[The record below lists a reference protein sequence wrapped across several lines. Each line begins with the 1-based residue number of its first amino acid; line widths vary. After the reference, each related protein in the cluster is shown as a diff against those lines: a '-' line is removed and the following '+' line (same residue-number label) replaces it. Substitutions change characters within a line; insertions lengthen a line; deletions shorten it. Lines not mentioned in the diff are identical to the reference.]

1 MSRVLKTA
9 AIVVGAVA
17 LVASG
22 IGAAAGAGL
31 LTTTIAGSTVAGFA
45 GVAASTF
52 ATIGT
57 LASAAAGVLS
67 LAAGLTAKKPTAE
80 ATGSQ
85 TSFSANPDAGAPM
98 ALGRTGTAGDIVA
111 RFGWDTR
118 DAGDNDRQAFV
129 AALSLGPIAAI
140 EGQTVDRSPVAYSAT
155 GGAIGAFAGFMW
167 SMTQLGALASPA
179 LGFGAGAGTPPGWTA
194 QHGLSGKAAA
204 TWTLRFDT
212 KAKMYQ
218 NGVPAPMWTVRGIL
232 AYDPRKDSTYPG
244 GSGPHRMADPAD
256 TAAYDAAMATW
267 EWTEDPYLL
276 GLRWAHGLWQRD
288 VRDPN
293 SRYQRVMGIGAPW
306 AAIDVAAFVEGAN
319 VAQANGWTCGG
330 MVYSGDGKW
339 DTMKKIL
346 QAGMGEP
353 LALGA
358 RISCFVNAPKVSLA
372 TVTIDD
378 VVGAASVAATQPR
391 RDRINT
397 ITPSFRLEANA
408 WQHLPGAPI
417 SVPEHVAED
426 GGKRARAQD
435 YWLIQNTKQ
444 VGTAVRYD
452 IENAR
457 EFGPITLPVK
467 LHWMGYKPGDC
478 VTAVLPELG
487 LNGQP
492 ILLLNRTLGAA
503 SGIVTL
509 SARSET
515 AAKHAFALGQTA
527 TPPPTPGVSGP
538 PVVPVPAQNAW
549 AITAT
554 SLISQAQTVPALVV
568 SGSVDAGTADAVV
581 IEYRTFAS
589 GQSIDA
595 GWTSAGVWSVGAS
608 RAEITS
614 VRSGTAYE
622 VAISYQR
629 NGVTGAR
636 RIIGPVVT
644 AGPSI
649 DFDGVTG
656 PNRPENGATVGAPAG
671 TKVGDRPV
679 EEVIAQLD
687 RIDPIS
693 SDTADLKEAQ
703 KELDEAVDR
712 LRQSDDAAVVAL
724 AALRGVVLDGAA
736 TQRQMQRAEGK
747 LAAATTQLLLMS
759 DSADARMR
767 DAGFITD
774 PATGKVYAYAL
785 DRLGDRQTKVEATL
799 DAQAGQIALRATSAE
814 VDDKILKAVLNPEQ
828 VAQLEPLIA
837 RIAAVEVV
845 YDALKAEV
853 QTKAELVELT
863 KAVVRITDAEQR
875 ISAAEG
881 LISSKVSQTSF
892 DQAVVRI
899 GAAEQLLQSYGDVSR
914 YGIELRQGRA
924 ARAQSDQALL
934 ASILG
939 EHQAD
944 ELRLTAQALLR
955 QELYT
960 KIVDGDALEARART
974 EIALRVRDLDA
985 RSVQDR
991 LLTIEGDRLLGQDI
1005 DALGVQTA
1013 QQSAEIATLKMASLA
1028 AGVGIAGVEQSI
1040 RQQVRSQSQADAAL
1054 LGGVLATDKAE
1065 DRYITSLA
1073 EIHSQLTT
1081 TLIAGFQ
1088 AEAVARQGLRAR
1100 IDSADARFDQEARST
1115 ADRIRA
1121 VTTLIT
1127 SLGTRFDDPATGLA
1141 ATRADLSRLERATSD
1156 EAQATAEVIAAMRA
1170 IVNDPAT
1177 GLAATRADLSRLE
1190 RLTADESQANAEAIE
1205 RLEGVVTDPATGL
1218 EKTRAALIT
1227 LSDLVATQNSAAIR
1241 RLDTLEGTVND
1252 PTTGLPW
1259 ARGAIADLARVT
1271 TSRDDAAAESIRQVR
1286 AEVDGVGGVGLE
1298 QAFKAVVTR
1307 LGLIEG
1313 TITFKIDVNGNV
1325 TGLQLVGG
1333 GQGPGSLNLINTDLK
1348 MGTGRVVFNTGTYMK
1363 VQGVGFGAAKD
1374 LIEWYGPTMAID
1386 QCSRANALEYRTTT
1400 GDAYYGG
1407 ALSAGTLRNPGQS
1420 SSLAADA
1427 VAEVSSFGSNGKPV
1441 RYVASWSYYSEF
1453 TRDFSA
1459 DNAGL
1464 DSFEKTVA
1472 SYAATSDDGGYVY
1485 FGAKTEE
1492 RSASTITLTRAFA
1505 GASFEQLEQR
1515 GFTTEQ
1521 VTFRGLKPTPG
1532 DAPGRATFT
1541 ASIGG
1546 GFTVLDPVQST
1557 ANRSLRLALS
1567 RGFTLSEGVI
1577 QRLTIV
1583 AIEE

>member
-1 MSRVLKTA
+1 MSAVARAA

-17 LVASG
+17 IVASG
-22 IGAAAGAGL
+22 GLGAPIAAAVTGALGVSGATLAAVSTGLGL
-31 LTTTIAGSTVAGFA
+31 L
-45 GVAASTF
+45 ASF
-52 ATIGT
+52 
-57 LASAAAGVLS
+57 
-67 LAAGLTAKKPTAE
+67 TAKKPSAAD

-85 TSFSANPDAGAPM
+85 TSFSADPDAGVPLAQ
-98 ALGRTGTAGDIVA
+98 GRTGTAGDIVM
-111 RFGWDTR
+111 RRGWDTR

-129 AALSLGPIAAI
+129 AVLSLGPIAAI
-140 EGQTVDRSPVAYSAT
+140 EGQTVDRVPVSYTAT
-155 GGAIGAFAGFMW
+155 GAAIGAFAGFMW

-179 LGFGAGAGTPPGWTA
+179 LAFGAGAGTPPGVGA
-194 QHGLSGKAAA
+194 DFKLSGKAVA

-212 KAKMYQ
+212 KAKQYQ
-218 NGVPAPMWTVRGIL
+218 NGVPAPMWTVRGAL
-232 AYDPRKDSTYPG
+232 AYDPTKDSTYPG
-244 GSGPHRMADPAD
+244 GNGPHRMADPAD

-267 EWTEDPYLL
+267 EWTENPYLL
-276 GLRWAHGLWQRD
+276 GLRWAHGYWQRD
-288 VRDPN
+288 VSNPN
-293 SRYQRVMGIGAPW
+293 STYQRVMGLGSPW
-306 AAIDVAAFVEGAN
+306 RLIDVAAFVEGRNIA
-319 VAQANGWTCGG
+319 AANGWTCGG
-330 MVYSGDGKW
+330 MIYSRDEKW
-339 DTMKKIL
+339 ATMKKIL

-353 LALGA
+353 MPLGA
-358 RISCFVNAPKVSLA
+358 RISCIVNAPKVSLA
-372 TVTIDD
+372 TVTFQD
-378 VVGAASVAATQPR
+378 VIGAARVSATQPR
-391 RDRINT
+391 RNRINT
-397 ITPSFRLEANA
+397 VTPRYRLEENA
-408 WQHLPGAPI
+408 WQFLPGSPI
-417 SVPEHVAED
+417 TVPEHVAED
-426 GGKRARAQD
+426 GGKRSKVLD
-435 YWLIQNTKQ
+435 YPFIQNTKQ
-444 VGTAVRYD
+444 IGTAVRYD

-457 EFGPITLPVK
+457 EFGPITLPLK
-467 LHWMGYKPGDC
+467 LFWMGYKPGDC
-478 VTAVLPELG
+478 VTADLPEVG
-487 LNGQP
+487 LNKQT
-492 ILLLNRTLGAA
+492 ILLLNRDLDPPTGV
-503 SGIVTL
+503 VTFT
-509 SARSET
+509 ARSET
-515 AAKHAFALGQTA
+515 AAKHPFALGQTA

-538 PVVPVPAQNAW
+538 PLVPVPAMDAW

-554 SLISQAQTVPALVV
+554 SLISQTQTVPALVV
-568 SGSVDAGTADAVV
+568 TGAVDASTADAVV
-581 IEYRTFAS
+581 IEYRPFVSGQAS
-589 GQSIDA
+589 GA
-595 GWTSAGVWSVGAS
+595 GWASAGIWSVGAS
-608 RAEITS
+608 RAEIAS

-629 NGVTGAR
+629 NGVTGGR

-656 PNRPENGATVGAPAG
+656 PNRPEPGATVGAPAG

-679 EEVIAQLD
+679 EQVIAQLD

-693 SDTADLKEAQ
+693 SDTADLKVAQ

-747 LAAATTQLLLMS
+747 LAAATMQLLLMT

-881 LISSKVSQTSF
+881 LIRTKVEQTSF
-892 DQAVVRI
+892 DQAVTRI

-991 LLTIEGDRLLGQDI
+991 LLSIEGDRLLGQDI

-1013 QQSAEIATLKMASLA
+1013 QQSAEIATLKTASLA

-1054 LGGVLATDKAE
+1054 LGGVIATDKAE
-1065 DRYITSLA
+1065 DRFITSLA
-1073 EIHSQLTT
+1073 EIHSQLAT

-1121 VTTLIT
+1121 VTELIT

-1156 EAQATAEVIAAMRA
+1156 EAQATAEAIAAMRA

-1190 RLTADESQANAEAIE
+1190 RVTAAASQANVEAIE
-1205 RLEGVVTDPATGL
+1205 RLEGIVTDPATGL
-1218 EKTRAALIT
+1218 EKTRAALT
-1227 LSDLVATQNSAAIR
+1227 SLSELVATQNGAALR
-1241 RLDTLEGTVND
+1241 RLDTLEGAVND
-1252 PTTGLPW
+1252 PSTGLPW

-1286 AEVDGVGGVGLE
+1286 AVLDGVGDVGIQ
-1298 QAFKAVVTR
+1298 QAFKAVIDR
-1307 LGLIEG
+1307 LGKIEG
-1313 TITFKIDVNGNV
+1313 QYTVSMDVNGNLS
-1325 TGLQLVGG
+1325 GFQLIGG
-1333 GQGPGSLNLINTDLK
+1333 AQGPASFNLINTDLRLGK
-1348 MGTGRVVFNTGTYMK
+1348 GLLIKNTGAFMS
-1363 VQGVGFGAAKD
+1363 VEGVGFGVAKD
-1374 LIEWYGPTMAID
+1374 LVEWFGPTMSVD
-1386 QCSRANALEYRTTT
+1386 QCSRANAITYKAINGDVYT
-1400 GDAYYGG
+1400 GGSF
-1407 ALSAGTLRNPGQS
+1407 SAGTLRNGSAS

-1427 VAEVSSFGSNGKPV
+1427 VAEVPSFGSNGKPV
-1441 RYVASWSYYSEF
+1441 KYIASWSYYREW
-1453 TRDFSA
+1453 TAQYAGTA
-1459 DNAGL
+1459 DGLKAFNAA
-1464 DSFEKTVA
+1464 VA
-1472 SYAATSDDGGYVY
+1472 SFNATSDDGGYTY
-1485 FGAKTEE
+1485 FGAKDVEQP
-1492 RSASTITLTRAFA
+1492 SSSLTLTRSF
-1505 GASFEQLEQR
+1505 GAAYEQLSQKA
-1515 GFTTEQ
+1515 FTTQ
-1521 VTFRGLKPTPG
+1521 QQTMVGLKPITAGEPG
-1532 DAPGRATFT
+1532 NATFT

-1546 GFTVLDPVQST
+1546 GFTVLDPTQST
-1557 ANRSLRLALS
+1557 ANRTLRLTLA
-1567 RGFTLSEGVI
+1567 RGFTLPDGVI

>member
-1 MSRVLKTA
+1 MAS
-9 AIVVGAVA
+9 
-17 LVASG
+17 VAS
-22 IGAAAGAGL
+22 ATAGA
-31 LTTTIAGSTVAGFA
+31 LT
-45 GVAASTF
+45 
-52 ATIGT
+52 
-57 LASAAAGVLS
+57 

-98 ALGRTGTAGDIVA
+98 ALGRTGTAGDIVM
-111 RFGWDTR
+111 RRGWDTR
-118 DAGDNDRQAFV
+118 DAGDNDRNAFV
-129 AALSLGPIAAI
+129 AVLSLGPIAAI
-140 EGQTVDRSPVAYSAT
+140 EGQTVDRNPVTYSAT

-167 SMTQLGALASPA
+167 SMTQLGALASAA
-179 LGFGAGAGTPPGWTA
+179 LGFGAGAGTPPGWTD
-194 QHGLSGKAAA
+194 QHALSGKAAA

-212 KAKMYQ
+212 KAKQFQ

-397 ITPSFRLEANA
+397 ITPRFRLEENN

-417 SVPEHVAED
+417 SVAEHVAED

-515 AAKHAFALGQTA
+515 AAKHPFALGQTA

-568 SGSVDAGTADAVV
+568 SGSVDASTADAVV
-581 IEYRTFAS
+581 IEYRPFAS
-589 GQSIDA
+589 GQSTDA
-595 GWTSAGVWSVGAS
+595 GWTSAGIWSVGAS

-629 NGVTGAR
+629 NGVTGGR

-644 AGPSI
+644 AGPTI

-687 RIDPIS
+687 QIDPITTDVS
-693 SDTADLKEAQ
+693 AIKAIQTGHSQE
-703 KELDEAVDR
+703 
-712 LRQSDDAAVVAL
+712 L
-724 AALRGVVLDGAA
+724 AALDDARIDMEAI
-736 TQRQMQRAEGK
+736 QRQAERDAGRLSEATLRL
-747 LAAATTQLLLMS
+747 LAE
-759 DSADARMR
+759 ADRTRTVMR
-767 DAGFITD
+767 DAGIIVD
-774 PATGKVYAYAL
+774 PVTGVVRIYAVDQLA
-785 DRLGDRQTKVEATL
+785 DRTAKAEVTL
-799 DAQAGQIALRATSAE
+799 DAQKALITQKASVDYVNEQIA
-814 VDDKILKAVLNPEQ
+814 IAVLDPAQ
-828 VAQLEPLIA
+828 AAQLEPIIARLATAEQSIDGLNALVSQKASVTELTRVGGRVSDVEQTLGAMEGLVETKASQTLVDQLGATLTNVVQQLGAIGDTVGLSVTVRQARMVADGAAEGALRSLLASDDANRRQIAQVAEARQELITRMDAGLLTEATYRLALAVEVAAVRAQTVAETTA
-837 RIAAVEVV
+837 RIAGDEVSAQSIAALGV
-845 YDALKAEV
+845 TTEAQSAAIGRLDRALIDAAGGIAGTQTTIRQIARRDATADEASLRALIAGDEADQRRQAQMV
-853 QTKAELVELT
+853 QIQTELT
-863 KAVVRITDAEQR
+863 TTMVANEAASAV
-875 ISAAEG
+875 
-881 LISSKVSQTSF
+881 
-892 DQAVVRI
+892 
-899 GAAEQLLQSYGDVSR
+899 
-914 YGIELRQGRA
+914 
-924 ARAQSDQALL
+924 ARQALL
-934 ASILG
+934 ARMGRAESAAVDLTKVVAALD
-939 EHQAD
+939 QSTAM
-944 ELRLTAQALLR
+944 RLESLEASFSAQAADIVAAVARIAREEQARADAISAEAQAR
-955 QELYT
+955 QVLSAQVNNPDT
-960 KIVDGDALEARART
+960 GLPAAFTSIARVDQARADGDAANA
-974 EIALRVRDLDA
+974 
-985 RSVQDR
+985 
-991 LLTIEGDRLLGQDI
+991 
-1005 DALGVQTA
+1005 
-1013 QQSAEIATLKMASLA
+1013 
-1028 AGVGIAGVEQSI
+1028 QSI
-1040 RQQVRSQSQADAAL
+1040 QQVRAVLDGIGDVGIQQA
-1054 LGGVLATDKAE
+1054 
-1065 DRYITSLA
+1065 
-1073 EIHSQLTT
+1073 
-1081 TLIAGFQ
+1081 F
-1088 AEAVARQGLRAR
+1088 EAV
-1100 IDSADARFDQEARST
+1100 I
-1115 ADRIRA
+1115 
-1121 VTTLIT
+1121 
-1127 SLGTRFDDPATGLA
+1127 
-1141 ATRADLSRLERATSD
+1141 
-1156 EAQATAEVIAAMRA
+1156 
-1170 IVNDPAT
+1170 N
-1177 GLAATRADLSRLE
+1177 
-1190 RLTADESQANAEAIE
+1190 
-1205 RLEGVVTDPATGL
+1205 
-1218 EKTRAALIT
+1218 
-1227 LSDLVATQNSAAIR
+1227 
-1241 RLDTLEGTVND
+1241 
-1252 PTTGLPW
+1252 
-1259 ARGAIADLARVT
+1259 
-1271 TSRDDAAAESIRQVR
+1271 
-1286 AEVDGVGGVGLE
+1286 
-1298 QAFKAVVTR
+1298 R
-1307 LGLIEG
+1307 LGKIEG
-1313 TITFKIDVNGNV
+1313 TITFQIDVNGNV

-1333 GQGPGSLNLINTDLK
+1333 GQGPGSLNLINTDLR
-1348 MGTGRVVFNTGTYMK
+1348 MGKGMIIKNSGAFMSVE
-1363 VQGVGFGAAKD
+1363 GVGFGVAKD
-1374 LIEWYGPTMAID
+1374 LIEWFGPTMSVD
-1386 QCSRANALEYRTTT
+1386 QCSRANAITYKAANGDVYT
-1400 GDAYYGG
+1400 GGSF
-1407 ALSAGTLRNPGQS
+1407 SAGTLRNGSQS
-1420 SSLAADA
+1420 SSLATDA
-1427 VAEVSSFGSNGKPV
+1427 VAEVPTFGSNGKPV
-1441 RYVASWSYYSEF
+1441 KYIASWSYYSEY
-1453 TRDFSA
+1453 TQDFAA
-1459 DNAGL
+1459 DNDGVRLFQQAV
-1464 DSFEKTVA
+1464 DAFN
-1472 SYAATSDDGGYVY
+1472 ATSDDGGYVF
-1485 FGAKTEE
+1485 FGTKNVE
-1492 RSASTITLTRAFA
+1492 RPPSTITLTRAFA
-1505 GASFEQLEQR
+1505 AGGYQQLDQR
-1515 GFTTEQ
+1515 SFTTEQ
-1521 VTFRGLKPTPG
+1521 ATFRGLKPTPG
-1532 DAPGRATFT
+1532 DAPGRATYT
-1541 ASIGG
+1541 ESIGG

-1557 ANRSLRLALS
+1557 ANRTLRLALA
-1567 RGFTLSEGVI
+1567 RGFSLSDGVI
-1577 QRLTIV
+1577 QRLSIV

>member
-57 LASAAAGVLS
+57 LASAAAGALS

-140 EGQTVDRSPVAYSAT
+140 EGQTVDRNPVPYSAT

-179 LGFGAGAGTPPGWTA
+179 LGFGAGAGNPPGWTA

-218 NGVPAPMWTVRGIL
+218 NGVPSPMWTVRGIL

-244 GSGPHRMADPAD
+244 GNGPHRMADPAD

-306 AAIDVAAFVEGAN
+306 PAIDVAAFVEGAN

-538 PVVPVPAQNAW
+538 PLVPVPSPNAW

-554 SLISQAQTVPALVV
+554 SLISQAQTAPALVV
-568 SGSVDAGTADAVV
+568 SGSVDASTADAVV
-581 IEYRTFAS
+581 IEYRPFAS

-629 NGVTGAR
+629 NGVTGTR

-644 AGPSI
+644 AGPTI

-671 TKVGDRPV
+671 TKIGDRPV

-687 RIDPIS
+687 QIEPIT
-693 SDTADLKEAQ
+693 SDVSAIKEQ
-703 KELDEAVDR
+703 QVG
-712 LRQSDDAAVVAL
+712 QAAEL
-724 AALRGVVLDGAA
+724 AALDDARIDMEAI
-736 TQRQMQRAEGK
+736 QRQAE
-747 LAAATTQLLLMS
+747 
-759 DSADARMR
+759 R
-767 DAGFITD
+767 DAG
-774 PATGKVYAYAL
+774 KL
-785 DRLGDRQTKVEATL
+785 SEATL
-799 DAQAGQIALRATSAE
+799 RLLTESARTREVLRDAGIVVDPVTGVVRIYAVDQVAERTNRVEVGLDAVRGTISLKADSNWVEERIALAVLDPAQA
-814 VDDKILKAVLNPEQ
+814 
-828 VAQLEPLIA
+828 AQLEPIIA
-837 RIAAVEVV
+837 R
-845 YDALKAEV
+845 LTKAEV
-853 QTKAELVELT
+853 EVDGLKGTIVSKADAIELT
-863 KAVVRITDAEQR
+863 KV
-875 ISAAEG
+875 G
-881 LISSKVSQTSF
+881 
-892 DQAVVRI
+892 
-899 GAAEQLLQSYGDVSR
+899 
-914 YGIELRQGRA
+914 GRVT
-924 ARAQSDQALL
+924 
-934 ASILG
+934 
-939 EHQAD
+939 
-944 ELRLTAQALLR
+944 TAQ
-955 QELYT
+955 
-960 KIVDGDALEARART
+960 
-974 EIALRVRDLDA
+974 
-985 RSVQDR
+985 
-991 LLTIEGDRLLGQDI
+991 QDI
-1005 DALGVQTA
+1005 DALKGSIALKLDKTTFDGLSATVQSLEQKLDTVGDTTSYSLNIRQARLVADDAATA
-1013 QQSAEIATLKMASLA
+1013 ALRGLLAGDDANRRQIVQAAQARQDIFTRLDGDKLTEAQARLALTAEIGA
-1028 AGVGIAGVEQSI
+1028 
-1040 RQQVRSQSQADAAL
+1040 VRSMAVSETTA
-1054 LGGVLATDKAE
+1054 
-1065 DRYITSLA
+1065 RITA
-1073 EIHSQLTT
+1073 VD
-1081 TLIAGFQ
+1081 
-1088 AEAVARQGLRAR
+1088 AVARDVRALGVTTDKQAAAIGEVNEAVIDAKGGLARNATTIRQVVGRADTADEAILRAL
-1100 IDSADARFDQEARST
+1100 INGDDASRARQAQIVQIQTEFS
-1115 ADRIRA
+1115 
-1121 VTTLIT
+1121 TTLNANESASAFARQALLARMNAAEAAIVDVQRVLADNIQ
-1127 SLGTRFDDPATGLA
+1127 SLVERVRASEAAWRDPETGLVATRARLALEENLSATRSQANAKAIETLSSTIYDPATGLPA
-1141 ATRADLSRLERATSD
+1141 AFSTIGSVRETAANANLATSK
-1156 EAQATAEVIAAMRA
+1156 A
-1170 IVNDPAT
+1170 ID
-1177 GLAATRADLSRLE
+1177 
-1190 RLTADESQANAEAIE
+1190 
-1205 RLEGVVTDPATGL
+1205 
-1218 EKTRAALIT
+1218 
-1227 LSDLVATQNSAAIR
+1227 
-1241 RLDTLEGTVND
+1241 
-1252 PTTGLPW
+1252 
-1259 ARGAIADLARVT
+1259 
-1271 TSRDDAAAESIRQVR
+1271 QVR
-1286 AEVDGVGGVGLE
+1286 AVIDGVGSVGLQ
-1298 QAFKAVVTR
+1298 QAFEAVVDR
-1307 LGLIEG
+1307 LGKIEG
-1313 TITFKIDVNGNV
+1313 TITWQIDVNGNV
-1325 TGLQLVGG
+1325 TGLKLIGG

-1348 MGTGRVVFNTGTYMK
+1348 MGTGRVVYNTGTYMK

-1374 LIEWYGPTMAID
+1374 LIEWYGPTMAIS

-1407 ALSAGTLRNPGQS
+1407 SLSAGTLRNGNQS

-1427 VAEVSSFGSNGKPV
+1427 VAEVPSFGSNGKPV
-1441 RYVASWSYYSEF
+1441 RYIASWSYYRET
-1453 TRDFSA
+1453 TRSYSA

-1464 DSFEKTVA
+1464 QAFNQDVA
-1472 SYAATSDDGGYVY
+1472 SYNATSDDGGFTY
-1485 FGAKTEE
+1485 FGSKNVEQP
-1492 RSASTITLTRAFA
+1492 SSSITLTR
-1505 GASFEQLEQR
+1505 SFGQAYEQLQQR
-1515 GFTTEQ
+1515 SFTTQ
-1521 VTFRGLKPTPG
+1521 QQTFAGLKPVVGAGEPG
-1532 DAPGRATFT
+1532 NATFT

-1546 GFTVLDPVQST
+1546 GFTVLDPTQST
-1557 ANRSLRLALS
+1557 ANRTLRLALA
-1567 RGFTLSEGVI
+1567 RGFTLPDGVI
-1577 QRLTIV
+1577 QRLSIV